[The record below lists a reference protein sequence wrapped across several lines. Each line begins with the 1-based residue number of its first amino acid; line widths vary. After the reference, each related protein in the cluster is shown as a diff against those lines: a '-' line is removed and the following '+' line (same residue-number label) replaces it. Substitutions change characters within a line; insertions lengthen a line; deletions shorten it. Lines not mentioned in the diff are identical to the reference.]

1 MDILSFNQCSDVVDG
16 KRSYLFEPKASVH
29 QETDKF
35 DIFDIRVCYFM
46 LQIVM

>member
-1 MDILSFNQCSDVVDG
+1 MDILCFNQCSDVVDV
-16 KRSYLFEPKASVH
+16 KRSYLFEPKASVR

-35 DIFDIRVCYFM
+35 DIFCICYFM